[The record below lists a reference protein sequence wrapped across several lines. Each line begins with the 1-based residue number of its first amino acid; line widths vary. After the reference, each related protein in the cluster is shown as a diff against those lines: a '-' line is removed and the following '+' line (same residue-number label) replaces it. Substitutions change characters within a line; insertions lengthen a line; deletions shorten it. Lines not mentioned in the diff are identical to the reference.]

1 MLLLLQPL
9 LGRNGNNVCDVPV
22 LAKETIRFQFLD
34 TTTSSR
40 EQNRLSIYTSTIS
53 STNVPI
59 IKDTTESTKKKWW
72 WRPEENINKTI
83 NVEDHMDTDNDLPN
97 DISNNE
103 GVRYQVIR
111 DGFIVNNDKN
121 ANDRTTSKRDSS
133 FTTEET
139 GFDILAKPTQGIF
152 NENIFLEKIYFLILK
167 LYNAILE

>member
-40 EQNRLSIYTSTIS
+40 EQNRISIYTSTIA

-59 IKDTTESTKKKWW
+59 IKDTTESTRKKWW
-72 WRPEENINKTI
+72 WRPEENVNKTI
-83 NVEDHMDTDNDLPN
+83 NVEDHMDANNELLNKIPN
-97 DISNNE
+97 DDGI
-103 GVRYQVIR
+103 RYQVIR

-121 ANDRTTSKRDSS
+121 TNDRITSKSDSS
-133 FTTEET
+133 FTTET
-139 GFDILAKPTQGIF
+139 NGFNILAQPTQGIL
-152 NENIFLEKIYFLILK
+152 NKNIFLKKVYLGYNIKIK
-167 LYNAILE
+167 

>member
-34 TTTSSR
+34 ATTSSR
-40 EQNRLSIYTSTIS
+40 EQNRISIYTSTIA
-53 STNVPI
+53 STNVPF

-72 WRPEENINKTI
+72 WRPEENVNKTI
-83 NVEDHMDTDNDLPN
+83 NVEDHKDTNNDLLNKIPN
-97 DISNNE
+97 ND

-121 ANDRTTSKRDSS
+121 ANDRTPSKSDSS
-133 FTTEET
+133 FTTEAT
-139 GFDILAKPTQGIF
+139 GFDILAQPTQGIL
-152 NENIFLEKIYFLILK
+152 N
-167 LYNAILE
+167 

>member
-40 EQNRLSIYTSTIS
+40 EQNRISIYTSTIG

-59 IKDTTESTKKKWW
+59 IKDTTESTRKKWW
-72 WRPEENINKTI
+72 WRPEENVNKTI
-83 NVEDHMDTDNDLPN
+83 NVEDHMDANNELLNKIPN
-97 DISNNE
+97 DNGI
-103 GVRYQVIR
+103 RYQVIR

-121 ANDRTTSKRDSS
+121 TNDRITSKSDSS
-133 FTTEET
+133 FTTEAT
-139 GFDILAKPTQGIF
+139 GFDILAQPTQGIL
-152 NENIFLEKIYFLILK
+152 NKNIFLKKVYNIKIK
-167 LYNAILE
+167 